1 MTKVKVQDATKQ
13 LSTNAGMLFETV
25 SRARKQAQD
34 TYGAL
39 KKISDDLNRTEKQR
53 LEMEAKEALRK
64 QYEAAATYMTG
75 YSTEQVSEIQEAAS
89 RAEKERARRGGSR
102 QGRGSGEGGAG
113 RQGCGRGE
121 SGAGRTGG
129 ENRASSARRGRRAAP
144 GRFAGA
150 TASGGPARAV

>member
-75 YSTEQVSEIQEAAS
+75 YSTEQIG
-89 RAEKERARRGGSR
+89 RAH
-102 QGRGSGEGGAG
+102 
-113 RQGCGRGE
+113 
-121 SGAGRTGG
+121 
-129 ENRASSARRGRRAAP
+129 
-144 GRFAGA
+144 
-150 TASGGPARAV
+150 V

>member
-89 RAEKERARRGGSR
+89 RAEKERARAAEEAAKAAEAEKAA
-102 QGRGSGEGGAG
+102 QAAKAAEEAKAAQAAQAAKTAPAAHGA
-113 RQGCGRGE
+113 
-121 SGAGRTGG
+121 
-129 ENRASSARRGRRAAP
+129 
-144 GRFAGA
+144 AGA
-150 TASGGPARAV
+150 QRPAASQGQPRPAGQQGQ

>member
-64 QYEAAATYMTG
+64 QYEAAAARP
-75 YSTEQVSEIQEAAS
+75 AAC
-89 RAEKERARRGGSR
+89 RRRARTKAATAPGPV
-102 QGRGSGEGGAG
+102 
-113 RQGCGRGE
+113 
-121 SGAGRTGG
+121 
-129 ENRASSARRGRRAAP
+129 RRAAGNP
-144 GRFAGA
+144 CAALRGI
-150 TASGGPARAV
+150 

>member
-89 RAEKERARRGGSR
+89 RAEKERARAAEEVEADRQYKSLSR
-102 QGRGSGEGGAG
+102 
-113 RQGCGRGE
+113 
-121 SGAGRTGG
+121 T
-129 ENRASSARRGRRAAP
+129 RRGVFRSGIFSDRR
-144 GRFAGA
+144 
-150 TASGGPARAV
+150 